1 MDNDKPIEK
10 CGVVA
15 AAVSGDAAPYIYYSL
30 WALQHRGQEIAGIA
44 TFDNGINCIKKRGL
58 VHEVFGP
65 EEISSLKG
73 TCGIGHVLYSI
84 KLSKYENFQP
94 VVVNTSVGDIAVG
107 HNGIIINSK
116 ILREELKAKGH
127 AFVTDTEEEAM
138 IYILADELSST
149 GNVVRALKNM
159 TKKLIGS
166 YSLVFIINGR
176 IFALRDEYGIKPLCI
191 GKLDNGYVVAS
202 ESVALDAI
210 DAKLVRDVSP
220 GEIVELKS
228 TSIESTM
235 IASPKNTAHCVFEW
249 VYFARPDSLMDGRY
263 GYEVRI
269 EIGKRLARE
278 YPVKADLVC
287 PIPDSG
293 RTHALGYSMESKIPY
308 SEGLMKNRYI
318 GRTFIMPHQEMR
330 DLSIK
335 MKLNTVRPLIEGK
348 RIVLVDDSI
357 VRGSTIKKIVQFIR
371 NANAKEIHIRIGFPP
386 IVAPCYFGIDM
397 TNRGELIASAKTV
410 DEIAKEIAA
419 DSLEFLTVKELVES
433 IGKPY
438 DDLCLGCLTKEYP
451 IEISGERVRF
461 QKSLDLYK

>member
-1 MDNDKPIEK
+1 MDNDKPREK
-10 CGVVA
+10 CGVA
-15 AAVSGDAAPYIYYSL
+15 AIAISGNAAPYLYYAL

-44 TFDNGINCIKKRGL
+44 TFDNGINCIKKRGT
-58 VHEVFGP
+58 VHDVFGP

-73 TCGIGHVLYSI
+73 SCGIGHVLYSI

-94 VVVNTSVGDIAVG
+94 VVVNTSVGDVAVG
-107 HNGIIINSK
+107 HNGIIVNSK
-116 ILREELKAKGH
+116 ILKEELKAKGH

-159 TKKLIGS
+159 TSRLIGS
-166 YSLVFIINGR
+166 YSLVFLINGR

-191 GKLDNGYVVAS
+191 GKLDNGYVAAS

-210 DAKLVRDVSP
+210 DAEFVRDVLP

-228 TSIESTM
+228 TGIESTM

-249 VYFARPDSLMDGRY
+249 VYFARPDSLIDGRY
-263 GYEVRI
+263 GYDVRI
-269 EIGKRLARE
+269 EIGRRLARE
-278 YPVKADLVC
+278 HPVKADLVC

-293 RTHALGYSMESKIPY
+293 RTHALGYSMESKILY
-308 SEGLMKNRYI
+308 SEGLMKNRYV
-318 GRTFIMPHQEMR
+318 GRTFIMPDQAVR

-371 NANAKEIHIRIGFPP
+371 NANAKEIHVRIGFPP
-386 IVAPCYFGIDM
+386 IVSPCYFGIDM
-397 TNRGELIASAKTV
+397 TTRGELIASTKTIE
-410 DEIAKEIAA
+410 DIAKEIAA
-419 DSLEFLTVKELVES
+419 DSLKFISIEELVKAV
-433 IGKPY
+433 GKPY

-461 QKSLDLYK
+461 QKSLDLFK